1 MGEIINPDT
10 DQIENVPREVFKPR
24 PIGNPRYKVQEDK
37 IKDFTVTLMHG
48 LLQSALA
55 EGAGCC
61 FGRVSLIYS
70 AESSVL

>member
-1 MGEIINPDT
+1 
-10 DQIENVPREVFKPR
+10 
-24 PIGNPRYKVQEDK
+24 
-37 IKDFTVTLMHG
+37 MHG

-70 AESSVL
+70 AESSVS